1 MSQFF
6 FYLYLF
12 SSLSFFL
19 IFISFTLPHIYKN
32 NYFKYSTFG
41 LHDKQ
46 TLTCKFLKKFSSYSY
61 EIIHDNNF
69 HKLLIK
75 ANRHIEKHHKLCD
88 SVSVSLR
95 WY

>member
-6 FYLYLF
+6 FYLNLF
-12 SSLSFFL
+12 SSLYFFL

-32 NYFKYSTFG
+32 NYFKYST
-41 LHDKQ
+41 
-46 TLTCKFLKKFSSYSY
+46 CKFFKKFSSYSY